1 MIGKVIGIG
10 IGLRAKEALALG
22 GARSHIA
29 GKGPRKVNT
38 ATGLRGLAP
47 RTDVPGFPLTA
58 GRTLYSELIDTTLHT
73 TLLYRHMCTSRE
85 EFSKAS
91 SFSFSSQQKARNPTP
106 LPYRFLSFLAA
117 CLPM

>member
-73 TLLYRHMCTSRE
+73 TLLYRHLLE
-85 EFSKAS
+85 K
-91 SFSFSSQQKARNPTP
+91 KVG
-106 LPYRFLSFLAA
+106 
-117 CLPM
+117 